1 MYGRVGE
8 VLVQVQ
14 QWRTDAGAGGALEI
28 AGDLHLQ
35 PLTEEVLA
43 TARKLQDAVLD
54 V

>member
-14 QWRTDAGAGGALEI
+14 QWRTDAGGALEI